1 MKKAS
6 FSIQA
11 KLFKTKENGIIQTVL
26 LYLDESWN
34 KLDALCVIMYVA
46 SITLESYNTKTTL
59 NAARFDIILKTFDH
73 LPMFLSLK
81 IERFLL
87 LMSCYGLF
95 VY

>member
-1 MKKAS
+1 MEKVF

-11 KLFKTKENGIIQTVL
+11 KLFKTKENNIVQTVL

-59 NAARFDIILKTFDH
+59 NAARFDIILQMCDG
-73 LPMFLSLK
+73 LSISLLSK
-81 IERFLL
+81 IERFSL
-87 LMSCYGLF
+87 LMSFYGLF